1 MKKELFANLAWTAHG
16 TKLWNGDGNLS
27 YRLRGGDPVPAMPEL
42 EYIFSD
48 SALLELARE
57 LSMISIDQYS
67 SSVSLVRD
75 VRRVPLKISNPN
87 EIESLHQSQS
97 YDGLSVF
104 YPFDIYSCNISSRDG
119 LIDALAKVQEI
130 EGFGLVDSKLPTKYS
145 ILLVDVAIFW
155 QLFRMFYTL
164 SGLCVIRHDLFLV
177 LGLWHTY
184 QHCHKLLWSEFR
196 STFLADAFF
205 ELFPN
210 DYLFFSPKLLQSST
224 FFSYLRLSYKLW
236 RHHLLDTISKVKE
249 LMLREQLDCLSSLK
263 SIKSGKL
270 NFM

>member
-1 MKKELFANLAWTAHG
+1 
-16 TKLWNGDGNLS
+16 
-27 YRLRGGDPVPAMPEL
+27 
-42 EYIFSD
+42 
-48 SALLELARE
+48 
-57 LSMISIDQYS
+57 MISIHQYS
-67 SSVSLVRD
+67 SSVSVSRD
-75 VRRVPLKISNPN
+75 VRRVPLKLSTPT
-87 EIESLHQSQS
+87 EIEEVHQCES

-130 EGFGLVDSKLPTKYS
+130 EGFGLLDSKLPTKYS

-155 QLFRMFYTL
+155 QLFRIFYTL

-184 QHCHKLLWSEFR
+184 QHCHKLIWSEFR
-196 STFLADAFF
+196 SMFLADAFF

-224 FFSYLRLSYKLW
+224 FFSYLRLSYRFW
-236 RHHLLDTISKVKE
+236 RPRLLEIISKVKE
-249 LMLREQLDCLSSLK
+249 LMLREQLDLLNSLK
-263 SIKSGKL
+263 TIKSGEFK
-270 NFM
+270 FT